1 MKTKIT
7 ISRINKTKSWFFKK
21 KYKIDKTNKTK
32 DFSELSIL
40 EMKTWILQTVSLKAK
55 WSLRNTL
62 KDYILQSAGKSRRHG
77 KIFRD
82 TYMDQK
88 GYKQTY

>member
-55 WSLRNTL
+55 
-62 KDYILQSAGKSRRHG
+62 
-77 KIFRD
+77 
-82 TYMDQK
+82 
-88 GYKQTY
+88 

>member
-1 MKTKIT
+1 METKIT
-7 ISRINKTKSWFFKK
+7 ILRINKTKSWFFEK

-32 DFSELSIL
+32 HSSEFIIL
-40 EMKTWILQTVSLKAK
+40 EMKTWILQTVSLKTK

-82 TYMDQK
+82 TWMDQK